1 MDSDD
6 NGDKTTGQDG
16 NYIKCAQSISPP
28 TGISMAVKGCLDD
41 FKQNWKQEGKKF
53 EIKRRKSTWDTALV
67 QAPSQTKAKQYR
79 DSTASS

>member
-41 FKQNWKQEGKKF
+41 FKQKLETRG
-53 EIKRRKSTWDTALV
+53 
-67 QAPSQTKAKQYR
+67 
-79 DSTASS
+79 